1 LPNSLHASPLQ
12 GEVGLRDEDAPVEG
26 KVAVPPQR
34 IVRVEQGPGEF
45 RPLIEIKDEYVREK
59 VIQK

>member
-34 IVRVEQGPGEF
+34 IVRVEQGPGEL

>member
-1 LPNSLHASPLQ
+1 MLLQ

-34 IVRVEQGPGEF
+34 IVRVEQGLGEL
-45 RPLIEIKDEYVREK
+45 RPLFEIRSNMSEK
-59 VIQK
+59 K